1 MKMDHRHYGTE
12 RRLSAVASHREGNT
26 RGREYAP
33 CETITEMPP
42 WETKKEACVWQRLPL
57 GSAGRTSG
65 RTSGRTVSLQAAAF
79 PPSVCTSACVPTVS
93 RFLYAGGGTPLHLP
107 RKGFREDLQCT
118 PWTRGGRRV
127 FATLCGSVVQNMAIP
142 RGGHLFWGNGVP
154 RTCTRRELQI
164 SEISEWPTCFS
175 VSCWWGWRSCP

>member
-65 RTSGRTVSLQAAAF
+65 RTSGRTVFLQAAGLPSIGMYERVRPNRFAIPIRWGRY
-79 PPSVCTSACVPTVS
+79 PPSLAS
-93 RFLYAGGGTPLHLP
+93 
-107 RKGFREDLQCT
+107 K
-118 PWTRGGRRV
+118 
-127 FATLCGSVVQNMAIP
+127 
-142 RGGHLFWGNGVP
+142 GVP
-154 RTCTRRELQI
+154 
-164 SEISEWPTCFS
+164 
-175 VSCWWGWRSCP
+175 